1 VTAAALEG
9 KGALVTGA
17 GRGIGAAVARALARE
32 GAGVALASRTEGE
45 VEAMAAALRTE
56 GARAWAFRCDVTAE
70 NEVRRLGSE
79 VRERLGAV
87 DILVNNAGQS
97 ASAPLRKITVEDW
110 NRMLAVNATGTF
122 LCTREFFPDM
132 AARGWG
138 RVVNIASVSGLEGAR
153 YIAHYCAAKH
163 AVVGFTRAVAAE
175 AAGTGVTV
183 NSICPGYVDTSMTE
197 RTLSNVEARTGMSR
211 GKALEAVLE
220 TAGQG
225 RLLTADE
232 VAAEVV
238 ALCREGAGDRNGE
251 AVLIRGETEA

>member
-1 VTAAALEG
+1 M
-9 KGALVTGA
+9 TGA
-17 GRGIGAAVARALARE
+17 GRGIGAAIARALAEE
-32 GAGVALASRTEGE
+32 GARVALAARTLGE
-45 VEAMAAALRTE
+45 VEGAAAALRAK
-56 GARAWAFRCDVTAE
+56 GAAAWALRCDVTDE
-70 NEVRRLGSE
+70 EEVRRTGRE
-79 VRERLGAV
+79 ARERLGQV

-97 ASAPLRKITVEDW
+97 ASAPLRRIALEDW

-122 LCTREFFPDM
+122 LCTREFLPDM
-132 AARGWG
+132 TARGWG

-183 NSICPGYVDTSMTE
+183 NAICPGYVDTSMTE
-197 RTLSNVEARTGMSR
+197 RTLENVESRTGMSR

-220 TAGQG
+220 TAGQS

-238 ALCREGAGDRNGE
+238 SLCREAANERNGE
-251 AVLIRGETEA
+251 AVLLRGAESRA